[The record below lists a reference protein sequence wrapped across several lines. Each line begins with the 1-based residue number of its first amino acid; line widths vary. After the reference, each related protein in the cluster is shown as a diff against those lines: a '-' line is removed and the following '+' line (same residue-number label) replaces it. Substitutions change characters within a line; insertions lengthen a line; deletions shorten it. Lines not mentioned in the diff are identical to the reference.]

1 MSYCI
6 FFYLLLKQGKFTET
20 AEQAE
25 LSSSFTAKTDSID
38 NFVSECHAEW
48 QCKKFTRAE
57 IYTMYLEYC
66 ENAGIDRPVRIED
79 NFYSAFNR
87 ALTVNKVPAKTN
99 GKYHDGTRYYE
110 FYTQEN
116 Q

>member
-1 MSYCI
+1 MRGLVRLI
-6 FFYLLLKQGKFTET
+6 KQGKFTET
-20 AEQAE
+20 TEQSE

-38 NFVSECHAEW
+38 NFVSECHTEW
-48 QCKKFTRAE
+48 ECKKFTRAE

-79 NFYSAFNR
+79 NFYSVFNR